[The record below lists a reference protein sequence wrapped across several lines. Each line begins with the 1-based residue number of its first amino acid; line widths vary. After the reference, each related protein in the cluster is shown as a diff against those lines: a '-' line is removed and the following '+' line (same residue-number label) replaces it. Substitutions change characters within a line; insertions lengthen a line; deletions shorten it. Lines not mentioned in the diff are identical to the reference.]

1 MRHAFVGVLSV
12 ILAFAQGCAAQV
24 APTVPE
30 TMLTVAERSE
40 FTATSNYSETVAI
53 MGEIAR
59 RSQHVTLASMGVS
72 GEGRDLPVLIISSPP
87 VREAADARARRREG
101 AVVVLVLG
109 SIHGGEIAGKEA
121 MLILAREMAL
131 DAEHPLLKNLVLV
144 LCPLY
149 NADGNERMDPGNRP
163 GQVGPEK
170 GMGERAN
177 AAGLDLNRDFI
188 KAEASETRA
197 LLKFLRD
204 WDPDVVIDTHTTN
217 GSRHRYL
224 VTYDGAKVL
233 AGDRGLYDFVRKE
246 YLPAVQAA
254 IEARGLDDGREM
266 RTFWY
271 GNFNP
276 DHTTWTTYEALGR
289 YVTNGINLRGRIG
302 ILSEAYSYASYRD
315 RIFGS
320 KRFLEACLRYAAGN
334 AEKIRAITES
344 ADEANEVEIAIRTRL
359 VAAPEKMTVLG
370 YESRADAGEG
380 QPAQP
385 RDYEVDAII
394 ESEAVLTV
402 ERPWAYLVPAGMT
415 RVVENL
421 QRHGVPL
428 ETLREDIEL
437 DVQVYGIDSVSRRER
452 AFQGVHLVTVEA
464 TMREESRMIPAGT
477 IVARADGE
485 RGNLAVYLLEPQ
497 CEDGLT
503 TWGFF
508 DDALEEGGDFPVV
521 RLKSDP
527 TLITGEVRKLPE
539 DRGEKKRITYDV
551 VYGRGGDR
559 PSFGG
564 SPVRGLRWL
573 DDEHYAQ
580 RRGGKEMKVHALTGR
595 IEPME
600 EEEQQEEDRFA
611 EALAALP
618 TIAEREAR
626 GLARRPASRSGDG
639 GLFEFQ
645 NDLYYAKRDGTFAAR
660 LTSTPEVEE
669 LASFSPDGRFVAFVR
684 DFDLYVVD
692 VETRTERALTTGGS
706 DTLRN
711 GKNDWVYFE
720 EVFGRSWR
728 AYWWSPDSS
737 LIAFLQTDS
746 SEVFDFTITDD
757 RRNEADGRQRVEV
770 SRYPRTGEPNPTV
783 RLGIVTVGGGG
794 PVWADTS
801 AYEPRDMLVTGVG
814 FWPDSSRVYC
824 YVQNRIQ
831 SRLDFATVD
840 PASGELRVLWRE
852 EPDKAVAGPMGA
864 WVEQPMAPWFLEDG
878 TFLTTSERTGWRRL
892 EHRDRDGKLLA
903 TLTGDGWEVRGVE
916 RVDEEAGWVYVTGT
930 FEGSTVSDLCRV
942 SLRAEEP
949 VVELLTPGPG
959 THSAS
964 VNPGG
969 TLVIDTWSTP
979 ETPTRVAVRDIG
991 RGGEI
996 VRMIDINPD
1005 YSTDG
1010 WMLGEYT
1017 RHQIPARDGFVLE
1030 ASVLKPPDFDPTQ
1043 KYPVWFQTYGGP
1055 HAPTIWDRY
1064 GVSMQDEMLAER
1076 GIVVFRADPRPA
1088 SGKGAVSAWTGY
1100 RQLGVQEARDIE
1112 DCIRW
1117 LTAHEWIDG
1126 SRVGM
1131 SGHSYGG
1138 YMTAYAMTHTKV
1150 FSAGIAGA
1158 PVTDWRE
1165 YDTIYTERYMSTPQ
1179 DNPEGYKV
1187 SSAVEAAGDLHG
1199 RILIVHGALDDN
1211 VHLANTIKF
1220 VDALQR
1226 ANKQFELMIYP
1237 PYRHGIGGE
1246 HYNRLRYEF
1255 ICRTMGVDPDAD
1267 HSEGAPSSPGLEG
1280 RSGDAD

>member
-1 MRHAFVGVLSV
+1 MRHAHVAVLSLCFV
-12 ILAFAQGCAAQV
+12 LVQGCAGQV
-24 APTVPE
+24 ALELPE
-30 TMLTVAERSE
+30 GMLTVAERSA
-40 FTATSNYSETVAI
+40 FTATSNHSETVAI
-53 MGEIAR
+53 MGEIETRSAR
-59 RSQHVTLASMGVS
+59 VTLSSMGRS
-72 GEGRDLPVLIISSPP
+72 GEGRDLPLLIISDPP
-87 VREAADARARRREG
+87 VRSAADAARRRREG
-101 AVVVLVLG
+101 GVVVLVLG

-121 MLILAREMAL
+121 MLMLAREMAL
-131 DAEHPLLKNLVLV
+131 EPGHPLLKDLVV
-144 LCPLY
+144 ILCPLY
-149 NADGNERMDPGNRP
+149 NADGNEKMDPGNRP
-163 GQVGPEK
+163 GQAGPER
-170 GMGERAN
+170 GMGERVN
-177 AAGLDLNRDFI
+177 AGGLDLNRDFI
-188 KAEASETRA
+188 KAEAPETRA

-233 AGDRGLYDFVRKE
+233 AGDRGLYEFVRGE
-246 YLPAVQAA
+246 FLPGVGSA
-254 IEARGLDDGREM
+254 IESRGLDDGREM

-271 GNFNP
+271 GNFNREQ
-276 DHTTWTTYEALGR
+276 TTWTTYEALGR
-289 YVTNGINLRGRIG
+289 YVTNGINLGGRIG

-315 RIFGS
+315 RILGS
-320 KRFLEACLRYAAGN
+320 KRFLEACLQYAADN
-334 AEKIRAITES
+334 AGKIREVVERAGK
-344 ADEANEVEIAIRTRL
+344 ANESRIAIRTRL
-359 VAAPEKMTVLG
+359 VAAPEKMIVLG
-370 YESRADAGEG
+370 YESRADAAAGE
-380 QPAQP
+380 PA
-385 RDYEVDAII
+385 REKDYEVDAII
-394 ESEAVLTV
+394 ESEAVLSV
-402 ERPWAYLVPAGMT
+402 ERPWAYLVPGRMT
-415 RVVENL
+415 RVIEAL
-421 QRHGVPL
+421 QRHGVPV
-428 ETLREDIEL
+428 ETLREDVEL
-437 DVQVYGIDSVSRRER
+437 DVQVYAIDSLSRRER
-452 AFQGVHLVTVEA
+452 AFQGVHLVSVEA
-464 TMREESRMIPAGT
+464 TMREESRLVPAGT
-477 IVARADGE
+477 VVVRADGE

-497 CEDGLT
+497 CEDGLV

-508 DDALEEGGDFPVV
+508 DDVLAAGGDYPVF

-539 DRGEKKRITYDV
+539 DRGERKRITYDV

-564 SPVRGLRWL
+564 SAVRGLRWL

-580 RRGGKEMKVHALTGR
+580 RRGGSEMRVHARTGR
-595 IEPME
+595 AEPLE
-600 EEEQQEEDRFA
+600 EAEREVDRFA
-611 EALAALP
+611 EGLARLP
-618 TIAEREAR
+618 TIPEREAR
-626 GLARRPASRSGDG
+626 VLSRRPASRSGDG

-645 NDLYYAKRDGTFAAR
+645 NDLYYAKRDGSFAAR
-660 LTSTPEVEE
+660 LTSTPESEE

-684 DFDLYVVD
+684 GFDLYVVD
-692 VETRTERALTTGGS
+692 VETGTERALTTGGH

-720 EVFGRSWR
+720 EVFGRSWQ

-737 LIAFLQTDS
+737 QIAFLQTDS

-757 RRNEADGRQRVEV
+757 RRNEPDGRQRVEV
-770 SRYPRTGEPNPTV
+770 SRYPRPGEPNPTV

-801 AYEPRDMLVTGVG
+801 SYEARDMLVTGVG

-840 PASGELRVLWRE
+840 PSSGELRVLWRE
-852 EPDKAVAGPMGA
+852 EPDRTVAGPMGA
-864 WVEQPMAPWFLEDG
+864 WVEQPMTPRFLSDG

-892 EHRDRDGKLLA
+892 ERRGGNGELLG

-916 RVDEEAGWVYVTGT
+916 RVDEDAGWVYVSGT
-930 FEGSTVSDLCRV
+930 YEGSTVSDLCRV
-942 SLRAEEP
+942 SLGASSP

-959 THSAS
+959 THSTS
-964 VNPGG
+964 LNPGG
-969 TLVIDTWSTP
+969 TLLIDTWSTP
-979 ETPTRVAVRDIG
+979 EMPTRVAVRDVD

-996 VRMIDINPD
+996 VRLIDINPD
-1005 YSTDG
+1005 FSMDE
-1010 WMLGEYT
+1010 WVVGEYT
-1017 RHQIPARDGFVLE
+1017 RHAIPARDGFVLE
-1030 ASVLKPPDFDPTQ
+1030 ASVLKPPDFDPSR

-1055 HAPTIWDRY
+1055 HAPTIRDRY
-1064 GVSMQDEMLAER
+1064 GISTFDEMLAER

-1088 SGKGAVSAWTGY
+1088 SGKGAVSAWTAY

-1112 DCIRW
+1112 DCILW
-1117 LTAHEWIDG
+1117 LTSHEWIDG

-1138 YMTAYAMTHTKV
+1138 YMTAYAMTHTEV

-1179 DNPEGYKV
+1179 DNPEGYKA
-1187 SSAVEAAGDLHG
+1187 SSAVEAAENLHG
-1199 RILIVHGALDDN
+1199 RILLIHGAMDDN
-1211 VHLANTIKF
+1211 VHLSNTIKF

-1226 ANKQFELMIYP
+1226 ANKQFELMVYP
-1237 PYRHGIGGE
+1237 PNRHGIGGE

-1255 ICRTMGVDPDAD
+1255 ICRTMGVDPEVG
-1267 HSEGAPSSPGLEG
+1267 HSDGARASPGEEG
-1280 RSGDAD
+1280 RGGDAD